1 MRGDKMPYINAEL
14 LKKERLGLR
23 AREDG
28 IEVSREEGVE
38 LRLDYS
44 PDLTLQEVRETL
56 KLVSSSSNVGEGGQ
70 KLLPRMD
77 NDPEIRFKKMVAE
90 ARDVRG
96 PYLVHGSHRH
106 RAQQVVLA
114 NGHGHY
120 EV

>member
-28 IEVSREEGVE
+28 IEVSREEGAE
-38 LRLDYS
+38 LRLGYS

-56 KLVSSSSNVGEGGQ
+56 KLVSSSSSVEEGGQ

-120 EV
+120 EA